1 MSDKSKC
8 SESKLYTV
16 ATSFSSHIRFFLDNS
31 RNATETLA
39 LTKIMRAKCQGSGT
53 CSRKKINTLQLQ
65 LSRLLRCRL
74 SGFYEEMTLRGY
86 VTVSE
91 F

>member
-8 SESKLYTV
+8 SESKPYNV

-39 LTKIMRAKCQGSGT
+39 LTKIMRAKALAHVAG
-53 CSRKKINTLQLQ
+53 KK
-65 LSRLLRCRL
+65 
-74 SGFYEEMTLRGY
+74 
-86 VTVSE
+86 
-91 F
+91 